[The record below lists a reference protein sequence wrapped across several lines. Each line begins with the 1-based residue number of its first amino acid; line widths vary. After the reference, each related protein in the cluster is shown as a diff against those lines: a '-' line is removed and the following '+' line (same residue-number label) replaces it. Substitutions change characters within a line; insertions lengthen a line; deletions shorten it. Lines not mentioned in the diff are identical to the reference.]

1 MSQSSTKR
9 PELSSSSPGLR
20 AYFNDL
26 KKCHVLTEEEEIA
39 FFEVISEH
47 SQEILDLEK
56 QMESLD
62 TQLSEGLEDK
72 DELELERKQLKTK
85 KRLVQLWAM
94 IDPTF
99 QEVATRNQR
108 LVVTMAIKNKGSFPL
123 EEMIGAGNEGLRK
136 AILMFRPERGNKF
149 STYAV
154 WWIKQHIRKEKQLN
168 KTVHIPSNVSEQHLT
183 FSHFETCWM
192 NLTGEIP
199 SDAELAA
206 LIINNYEEVNE
217 AKKIFSKKHPET
229 PIHGAIN
236 KNQEFLRI
244 KTDLKKIRHTTR
256 LALAYTQLE
265 EAGHKKP
272 TKKEISDQDTA
283 NFIDSIR
290 KLARELEEKP
300 AKNQPAKKVKSKQP
314 VERFITPAKVRK
326 LRSVK
331 SASTVIKGDVVSE
344 DGEAIFSLI
353 DIISNAQGKIDSP
366 EQQLEI
372 HQIQEMVRESLI
384 FLTPFEKRVIKAR
397 FGIDDSH
404 EKTLQEIGEETNLT
418 RERIR
423 QIEAI
428 ALRKLRNHLR
438 NNAKTKKAVSAYFS

>member
-1 MSQSSTKR
+1 MSQLSTKS
-9 PELSSSSPGLR
+9 PEFSSSSPRLR
-20 AYFNDL
+20 AYFSDL

-56 QMESLD
+56 QMDSLD
-62 TQLSEGLEDK
+62 TQLYKRLEDK
-72 DELELERKQLKTK
+72 DELEIERKQLKTK
-85 KRLVQLWAM
+85 KRLAQLWAM
-94 IDPTF
+94 INPTF

-108 LVVTMAIKNKGSFPL
+108 LVVTIAIKHKGSFPL
-123 EEMIGAGNEGLRK
+123 EEIIGAGNEGLRK
-136 AILMFRPERGNKF
+136 AILMFRPERGYKF

-168 KTVHIPSNVSEQHLT
+168 KTVHIPVNVSEKHLT
-183 FSHFETCWM
+183 FSSFEMRWM
-192 NLTGEIP
+192 NLTGEMP

-217 AKKIFSKKHPET
+217 AKTIFSKKHPDT
-229 PIHGAIN
+229 PIQGGIN

-244 KTDLKKIRHTTR
+244 KADLKKIRQATR
-256 LALAYTQLE
+256 LALAKTQLE
-265 EAGHKKP
+265 KAGHKRP
-272 TKKEISDQDTA
+272 TQKEISAQDTA

-300 AKNQPAKKVKSKQP
+300 AKNPSAKKVKSEQP
-314 VERFITPAKVRK
+314 EARFITPAKVRK
-326 LRSVK
+326 LRLVK
-331 SASTVIKGDVVSE
+331 SESTVVKGDVVNK
-344 DGEAIFSLI
+344 DGEVIFSLI
-353 DIISNAQGKIDSP
+353 DTSSSVQGKIDSP
-366 EQQLEI
+366 EQQLEA
-372 HQIQEMVRESLI
+372 HQIQEMVRKSLI
-384 FLTPFEKRVIKAR
+384 SLTPFEKRVIKAR
-397 FGIDDSH
+397 FGIDDSY

-428 ALRKLRNHLR
+428 ALRKLRKHLT
-438 NNAKTKKAVSAYFS
+438 NDAKTKKTVSAYFS